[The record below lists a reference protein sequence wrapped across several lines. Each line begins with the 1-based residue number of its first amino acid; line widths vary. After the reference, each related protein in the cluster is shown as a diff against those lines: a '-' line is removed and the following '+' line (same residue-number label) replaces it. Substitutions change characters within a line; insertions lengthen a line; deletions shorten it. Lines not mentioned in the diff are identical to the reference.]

1 MNKFSILFLSIF
13 SLCLCLISCGG
24 NTEQRPK
31 FVKSPV
37 DNLITKYIDVN
48 NYTVILSDMDYKED
62 IDKYYHKYRI
72 LLQKSTPKLTREQLQ
87 DTTAQA
93 TDIKVETTDWLEVS
107 PIVFEDHQNDLGM
120 TILNKENGILDK
132 NSAPAGANGYV
143 GNPQYGQWQTHSNG
157 SSFWAFYGRY
167 RLMSDLFFGP
177 RYGYGGYYGYP
188 RNDWNDYRRNYRGR
202 TDYYGRNNQYG
213 TRSKT
218 TNTNT
223 SWNKKPSS
231 FKSKV
236 QSKVRQSS
244 SSLKSR
250 GYTSSK
256 SYSKTTRNTNRF
268 STSST
273 SRGRSGGFGK

>member
-1 MNKFSILFLSIF
+1 MKKFLILFLSIF
-13 SLCLCLISCGG
+13 GLFLGLISCGSK
-24 NTEQRPK
+24 TEQRPK

-37 DNLITKYIDVN
+37 DNIITKYIDKSD
-48 NYTVILSDMDYKED
+48 YSVILADMDYRED
-62 IDKYYHKYRI
+62 IDKYYHKYQI
-72 LLQKSTPKLTREQLQ
+72 LIQEEKPKLTRDQLA

-93 TDIKVETTDWLEVS
+93 SDIKIETTDWLEVS
-107 PIVFEDHQNDLGM
+107 PIVFEDYQNDLGM
-120 TILNKENGILDK
+120 TILSKENGVLDK

-157 SSFWAFYGRY
+157 SSFWIFYGRY

-188 RNDWNDYRRNYRGR
+188 RSDWNDYRRNYRGR
-202 TDYYGRNNQYG
+202 TDYYGKNNQYG
-213 TRSKT
+213 TRSK

-223 SWNKKPSS
+223 SWNKKPSD

-236 QSKVRQSS
+236 RSKVAQSS

-256 SYSKTTRNTNRF
+256 SYSKTTRNANRF
-268 STSST
+268 SSSSS